1 MSADLLD
8 MLNEL
13 AAQTEPGPAV
23 TQIVHQND
31 AAGHIVVWTDAPARR
46 GGGREYVAFLDM
58 GPVLHLWSGQSVDLT
73 PDNARTLAGML
84 TTWADRTEGA

>member
-8 MLNEL
+8 LLDEL

-23 TQIVHQND
+23 TEIVHQGD
-31 AAGHIVVWTDAPARR
+31 STGHIVVWTDAPARR

-58 GPVLHLWSGQSVDLT
+58 GPVLHLWPGTPVDLT
-73 PDNARTLAGML
+73 PTDARTLAGML
-84 TTWADRTEGA
+84 TTWANRTEN